1 MVKLEFI
8 PVKGKTVSAIRESQL
23 LSWIMKTTGLQVFFF
38 YLEWLFLTCSLSIEL
53 KPHGDVPKPRVRFD
67 FHEAGVNARSQR
79 MCNNAVTIV
88 VGRENLEKR
97 IFL

>member
-1 MVKLEFI
+1 
-8 PVKGKTVSAIRESQL
+8 
-23 LSWIMKTTGLQVFFF
+23 MKTPGLHFFRMV
-38 YLEWLFLTCSLSIEL
+38 FLTCSLSIEL

-97 IFL
+97 MFM